1 MKESHRYHFL
11 FVSALY
17 SGNAVFFENLRS
29 ALGRRNDAE
38 FTFLP
43 IELSPPE
50 LCANMP
56 PVSVNDS
63 LKNAMVARS
72 RIRKLERNRARFDA
86 AFINHITPAYFLSS
100 FMKRVPTIMS
110 LDATPR
116 LLDGYSSWY
125 KTSSPSSPRYPIEY
139 LKQKA
144 TRNVYARSALLMP
157 WSDWVKRSL
166 VTDYAIDEENIQILH
181 PGIDLEFWQSDKNRG
196 LEEDATQSFQILFVG
211 GDFVRKGGDLLLEVA
226 SLPDFERCDF
236 HIVTRDF
243 QGSQSNNVRVYA
255 NIDPNSDQLRAL
267 YRKAD
272 VFVIPTRA
280 DCSSLAI
287 CEAMAMQLPVI
298 STEVGGVAE
307 IVENGDTGFVV
318 SVGSVK
324 ALAEKLRVLRDNGPL
339 RVSMGHRGRKKAES
353 EYNVERAVSTI
364 LCNMTKFAMSNGNKE
379 L

>member
-17 SGNAVFFENLRS
+17 SGNAVFFENLSS
-29 ALGRRNDAE
+29 ALYRRNDAE

-50 LCANMP
+50 FFKNVP
-56 PVSVNDS
+56 PFSVNDS

-72 RIRKLERNRARFDA
+72 RIRKLERNGARFDA
-86 AFINHITPAYFLSS
+86 AFINHVTPAYFLAN
-100 FMKRVPTIMS
+100 FMERIPTIMS
-110 LDATPR
+110 LDVTPR
-116 LLDGYSSWY
+116 LLDGYSGWY
-125 KTSSPSSPRYPIEY
+125 KTSSPSSPRHPIEY
-139 LKQKA
+139 LKQKS
-144 TRNVYARSALLMP
+144 TRNVYARSASLMP

-166 VTDYAIDEENIQILH
+166 ITDYAIDEENIQILH
-181 PGIDLEFWQSDKNRG
+181 PGIDLEFWQCDKNRG
-196 LEEDATQSFQILFVG
+196 LEEDATQSFKILFVG

-226 SLPDFERCDF
+226 SLPEFERCDF

-243 QGSQSNNVRVYA
+243 QGPRSNNVKVYA

-267 YRKAD
+267 YREAD

-298 STEVGGVAE
+298 STDVGGVGE
-307 IVENGDTGFVV
+307 IVENGDTGFIV
-318 SVGSVK
+318 SVGSAK

-353 EYNVERAVSTI
+353 EYDVERTVSTI
-364 LCNMTKFAMSNGNKE
+364 LFNMKRMAASNGALK